1 MVGALGL
8 GGAPVGLEDYMGYG
22 GLLAGIGCA
31 RHDQDTVVAGVRS
44 PLAFKSIEQAS
55 RPRTTERD
63 QDGRRKI
70 ADQEDWTMDGSWCR
84 RYWTGYG

>member
-1 MVGALGL
+1 MLQLYRSGPGVAKP
-8 GGAPVGLEDYMGYG
+8 GGRAWTWRDSSRVG
-22 GLLAGIGCA
+22 GLHGLRWARGIGCA

-63 QDGRRKI
+63 QV
-70 ADQEDWTMDGSWCR
+70 AQP
-84 RYWTGYG
+84 